1 MRSGRVPD
9 DMSAHPV
16 FGTDGV
22 RGVAISEVSPEYVLA
37 LGRAIA
43 RVLRPERVI
52 VGRDPRVSGPV
63 LEAAISAGLSA
74 EGVRCEQMGVLPTP
88 ALAMLAQHEDVP
100 AIVITASHNKYTD
113 NGVKVFAA
121 GGRKLVNAQERAIEE
136 ETHLILDGGA
146 GDGVHGVQSGVVVRR
161 SDGVSLYVN
170 HVVDLFGEGSLSGVR
185 MAVDCANGAMS
196 AVAPVVLRRLG
207 ADVIT
212 LHDAPD
218 GTNINDSCGA
228 TAPSTLVEF
237 VSGTA
242 SGSSVDIGFALDGD
256 GDRLIA
262 VDENGS
268 IVDGDRLI
276 ALSAIERRERGA
288 LPGNSV
294 VVTVM
299 SNIGFHRAMAA
310 EGIGVVTTAVGDR
323 HVLDALDEGGLA
335 VGGEQSGHIIHRDLA
350 TTGDGLLAAVVL
362 ALMVRRRGTRFS
374 ELASEV
380 MTTFPQV
387 LRNVRVTGRPADV
400 AELLAPEIA
409 AEELLLGDSG
419 RVLVRA
425 SGTEPLIR
433 VMVEAP
439 TADLAE
445 QVCERLVA
453 AARTRW
459 S

>member
-1 MRSGRVPD
+1 MRAGVTPD
-9 DMSAHPV
+9 DMSAHPT

-22 RGVAISEVSPEYVLA
+22 RGTAISEVSPEYVLA

-43 RVLRPERVI
+43 RVLRPARV
-52 VGRDPRVSGPV
+52 VLGRDPRVSGPV

-74 EGVRCEQMGVLPTP
+74 EGVRCEEMGVLPTP
-88 ALAMLAQHEDVP
+88 ALAMIAERENVP
-100 AIVITASHNKYTD
+100 AIVITASHNKFTD

-121 GGRKLVNAQERAIEE
+121 GGRKLVDAQERAIEAE
-136 ETHLILDGGA
+136 SLRILA
-146 GDGVHGVQSGVVVRR
+146 GDTDASTDARVGVVMRR
-161 SDGVSLYVN
+161 SDGVTLYVD
-170 HVVDLFGEGSLSGVR
+170 HFVDRFGEGSLSGVR
-185 MAVDCANGAMS
+185 VAIDCANGAMS
-196 AVAPVVLRRLG
+196 AVAPLVLSRLG

-218 GTNINDSCGA
+218 GTNINDGCGA
-228 TAPSTLVEF
+228 TSPQTLVDF

-242 SGSSVDIGFALDGD
+242 AGSSIDLGFAFDGD

-262 VDENGS
+262 VDENGA

-276 ALSAIERRERGA
+276 ALSALDRRERGE
-288 LPGNSV
+288 LPSDTV

-299 SNIGFHRAMAA
+299 SNLGFHRAMTAA
-310 EGIGVVTTAVGDR
+310 GITVITTAVGDR
-323 HVLDALDEGGLA
+323 NVLDAIEEGGFAL
-335 VGGEQSGHIIHRDLA
+335 GGEQSGHIIHRDLA

-362 ALMVRRRGTRFS
+362 ALMVRRRGVRFS
-374 ELASEV
+374 ELAGSV

-387 LRNVRVTGRPADV
+387 LKNVRVAVRPPDV
-400 AELLAPEIA
+400 AALLAADIA
-409 AEELLLGDSG
+409 VEEALLGEGG

-433 VMVEAP
+433 VMVEATTVE
-439 TADLAE
+439 TAHE
-445 QVCERLVA
+445 VCDRLVE
-453 AARTRW
+453 AARIRC

>member
-1 MRSGRVPD
+1 MRAGVTPD
-9 DMSAHPV
+9 DMSAHPT

-22 RGVAISEVSPEYVLA
+22 RGTAISEVSPEYVLA

-43 RVLRPERVI
+43 RVLRPARV
-52 VGRDPRVSGPV
+52 VLGRDPRVSGPV

-74 EGVRCEQMGVLPTP
+74 EGVRCEEMGVLPTP
-88 ALAMLAQHEDVP
+88 ALAMIAERENVP

-121 GGRKLVNAQERAIEE
+121 GGRKLVDAQERAIEA
-136 ETHLILDGGA
+136 ETLRILA
-146 GDGVHGVQSGVVVRR
+146 GDTDASTDARVGVVMRR
-161 SDGVSLYVN
+161 SDGVTLYVD
-170 HVVDLFGEGSLSGVR
+170 HFVDRFGEGSLSGVR
-185 MAVDCANGAMS
+185 VAIDCANGAMS
-196 AVAPVVLRRLG
+196 AVAPLVLSRLG

-218 GTNINDSCGA
+218 GTNINDGCGA
-228 TAPSTLVEF
+228 TSPQTLVDF

-242 SGSSVDIGFALDGD
+242 AGSSIDLGFAFDGD

-262 VDENGS
+262 VDENGA

-276 ALSAIERRERGA
+276 ALSALDRRERGE
-288 LPGNSV
+288 LPSDTV

-299 SNIGFHRAMAA
+299 SNLGFHRAMTAA
-310 EGIGVVTTAVGDR
+310 GITVITTAVGDR
-323 HVLDALDEGGLA
+323 NVLDAIEEGGFAL
-335 VGGEQSGHIIHRDLA
+335 GGEQSGHIIHRDLA

-362 ALMVRRRGTRFS
+362 ALMVRRRGVRFS
-374 ELASEV
+374 ELAESV

-387 LRNVRVTGRPADV
+387 LKNVRVAVRPPDV
-400 AELLAPEIA
+400 AALLAADIA
-409 AEELLLGDSG
+409 VEEALLGEGG

-433 VMVEAP
+433 VMVEATTVE
-439 TADLAE
+439 TAHE
-445 QVCERLVA
+445 VCDRLVD
-453 AARTRW
+453 AARIRC